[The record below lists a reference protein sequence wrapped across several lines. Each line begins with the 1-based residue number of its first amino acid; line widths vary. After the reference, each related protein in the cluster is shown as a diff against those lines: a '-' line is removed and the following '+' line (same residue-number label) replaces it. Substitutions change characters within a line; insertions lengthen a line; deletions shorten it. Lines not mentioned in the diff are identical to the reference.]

1 MKQVQH
7 MYHRHTAAAFGAACM
22 FGAVMGLAAL
32 SLPAQAVAEGQV
44 AQSASKAG
52 TVKADKTVKPA
63 QTPKA
68 KKAKKAKRPA
78 STLTFKKPG
87 AKKRAAVIAKR
98 TSVYA
103 QPSRKAK
110 RRTTAKFARHFKV
123 SGVSKKWIKVRYGKR
138 YGYVLSSRVL
148 RYNPKKRYIAL
159 TFDDGPAY
167 GSRGTKRVVAALKRH
182 HAVATFFITGNR
194 VNGSTAKAMRAAKR
208 IGCEFGNHSWNH
220 ANLAALSTRQVKHQL
235 SRTDRAIARAV
246 GSKPKLV
253 RAPYGSYNRRVLHQL
268 HRPNIFWSVDTLDW
282 RYRNTNRLVRYVT
295 SHAHNGGIVLMHDI
309 HPSTTAAV
317 NQICKKLK
325 KRNFQM
331 VTVSQ
336 LAAIHG
342 KTLHK
347 GATYS
352 RL

>member
-1 MKQVQH
+1 M
-7 MYHRHTAAAFGAACM
+7 AAFGVACAFGAA
-22 FGAVMGLAAL
+22 MGLSAVVP
-32 SLPAQAVAEGQV
+32 LPAQAAPTTQGEV
-44 AQSASKAG
+44 AQSASKSGA
-52 TVKADKTVKPA
+52 A
-63 QTPKA
+63 QTSQRAKHAQASKA
-68 KKAKKAKRPA
+68 KKAKKSA
-78 STLTFKKPG
+78 STPTFKKPG
-87 AKKRAAVIAKR
+87 AKKRAAVITKQA
-98 TSVYA
+98 TVYV

-110 RRTTAKFARHFKV
+110 KRTTAKFAQHFKV
-123 SGVSKKWIKVRYGKR
+123 SGVSKKWVKVRYGKR

-167 GSRGTKRVVAALKRH
+167 GSRGTKRVVAALKRN
-182 HAVATFFITGNR
+182 HAVATFFIVGSS
-194 VNGSTAKAMRAAKR
+194 VHGSTAKAMRAAKR

-220 ANLAALSTRQVKHQL
+220 ANLATLSKGQVKRQL
-235 SRTDRAIARAV
+235 SRTDKAIARV
-246 GSKPKLV
+246 IGSKPRLV

-282 RYRNTNRLVRYVT
+282 KYRNTNRLVRYVT

-317 NQICKKLK
+317 NRICKKLK
-325 KRNFQM
+325 KRHFQM

-342 KTLHK
+342 KTLRK
-347 GATYS
+347 GVTYS